1 VPYMR
6 WFVALALA
14 SFYLFA
20 LILDR
25 AAGVLFFLLVLSGLI
40 VIASRAAVPG
50 QSFWQLSKAYWP
62 INLAMAAPFIA
73 VFANQVSMGRFSG
86 RNIDSP
92 LRLALFALVFWAVM
106 LVPYRRLKL
115 LQWAF
120 VVGAFFSTI
129 KMYVLTA
136 GGSARYSTDFIP
148 LIVFAELAIL
158 LGLFSVFSIRW
169 HSRGGYAAIV
179 FKLLAAC
186 AAVYGAYMSQ
196 SRGAWMTIPIFG
208 VIAYISAK
216 DLRRKHKMAVAA
228 ICIVVLGALLH
239 FGNIVNQRIAAAET
253 DIQEYAQGTNL
264 DTSIGTR
271 LQLWKGSWTLFK
283 EHPLFGVGVEGY
295 PVALHDLAARKIIS
309 PGAATFAHSHNE
321 VLFMMARFG
330 LFGLLAILAVYFVP
344 AYYFGRDLRHN
355 DKEIRGAAGMGL
367 ALCLGIA
374 GLGLTD
380 VVFLWW
386 EIFPFYAVSTALFL
400 ACIIKRRQYL
410 AESVSAQ

>member
-1 VPYMR
+1 
-6 WFVALALA
+6 
-14 SFYLFA
+14 
-20 LILDR
+20 
-25 AAGVLFFLLVLSGLI
+25 
-40 VIASRAAVPG
+40 
-50 QSFWQLSKAYWP
+50 
-62 INLAMAAPFIA
+62 
-73 VFANQVSMGRFSG
+73 
-86 RNIDSP
+86 
-92 LRLALFALVFWAVM
+92 
-106 LVPYRRLKL
+106 
-115 LQWAF
+115 
-120 VVGAFFSTI
+120 
-129 KMYVLTA
+129 MYVLTA
-136 GGSARYSTDFIP
+136 GGTARYSTDFIP
-148 LIVFAELAIL
+148 LIVFAELAVL
-158 LGLFSVFSIRW
+158 LGLFSVFSIHW
-169 HSRGGYAAIV
+169 HSRRGYAAIL

-186 AAVYGAYMSQ
+186 AVVYGAYMSQ
-196 SRGAWMTIPIFG
+196 ARGAWVTIPIFG
-208 VIAYISAK
+208 VIAYLSAK
-216 DLRRKHKMAVAA
+216 DFARKHKMAVAA
-228 ICIVVLGALLH
+228 ICIAVLGVLLH

-330 LFGLLAILAVYFVP
+330 VFGLLAILAVYFVP

-386 EIFPFYAVSTALFL
+386 EIFPFYAISTALFL
-400 ACIIKRRQYL
+400 ACIIKRKQYL